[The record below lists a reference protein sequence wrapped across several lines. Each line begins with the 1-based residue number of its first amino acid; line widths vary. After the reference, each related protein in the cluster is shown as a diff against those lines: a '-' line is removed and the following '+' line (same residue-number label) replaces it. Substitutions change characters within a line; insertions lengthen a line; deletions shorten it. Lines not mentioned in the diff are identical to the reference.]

1 MLQYRLKPR
10 PICTT
15 LSNLAVGRKKLC
27 GPQAVTWNEYGYTKF
42 FNTVSEYFKQ
52 VFQMNSGKLFEMK
65 TDCTR

>member
-15 LSNLAVGRKKLC
+15 LSHLAVGRKKLC

-42 FNTVSEYFKQ
+42 FYTVSEYF
-52 VFQMNSGKLFEMK
+52 
-65 TDCTR
+65 